1 MWGKSCASPKRRRPT
16 AKGDNLWNLSRK
28 FGTTVSTLAKDNYIP
43 NPSLIYIGDVLRIP
57 KK

>member
-1 MWGKSCASPKRRRPT
+1 MK
-16 AKGDNLWNLSRK
+16 KGDNLWNLSRK